1 MVVAIIDACIKHFK
15 GAQKQ
20 VTRLFLK
27 SDNAANLKNEI
38 LIRYLKDLN
47 YSPPDSQVEPVK
59 AIGYVPSVAMDGKD
73 LADLR
78 AALCNSKINQEVNMG
93 FSIDTPRHQAQ
104 ALCLN
109 GGLANCIVMFGKI
122 IGNKQP
128 PVENKQIQTISKMH
142 HFVFLPDGSV
152 NIRQVASIGPGKVVN
167 FNETFDL
174 KPKYDYEIINK
185 NELSEDGVPKNLT
198 QNPLD
203 KSKKKTLVANQPSG
217 DTANKK
223 LNVMEHFRH
232 GHIQQYGIKQIQEFQ
247 PECNIGATSL
257 LQKLDIP
264 YFSENLLRLQTGTK
278 WTPEHLTLKDLEL
291 GHALPV
297 WGSGTNKASE
307 KVKAYLRKIFM
318 EGERP
323 GEGKVEA
330 PEAYQRMQE
339 ELDPATGAPLFNADE
354 FQTIDQIKGF
364 NSSTKRT
371 RKISVPSSAKR
382 QAASASTAQEGIPG
396 LDFVD
401 SSNGAEQQALEQE
414 IRDMT
419 ATEGA
424 VAMSQEAQ
432 QIQAVFDDS
441 DDEPSDPIMVG
452 QVNLCKMAEL
462 INVCIGKPLEKLS
475 QDEKKA
481 IAQKVEPD
489 EARQSMTARNTR
501 QLTKAIMVFVRREC
515 PYQNCGYIH
524 R

>member
-15 GAQKQ
+15 RAQNH
-20 VTRLFLK
+20 VTRLYLK

-47 YSPPDSQVEPVK
+47 YTYDSQVEPVK
-59 AIGYVPSVAMDGKD
+59 AIGYVLSVPMDGKD

-78 AALCNSKINQEVNMG
+78 AAVCNSKINREVNTG
-93 FSIDTPRHQAQ
+93 FSIDTPRNQAE
-104 ALCLN
+104 AICLD
-109 GGLANCIVMFGKI
+109 GGLANCIVLFGKI
-122 IGNKQP
+122 IGGKQP
-128 PVENKQIQTISKMH
+128 PLKNKQIPTISKMH
-142 HFVFLPDGSV
+142 EFHFLPDGAV
-152 NIRQVASIGPGKVVN
+152 NIRRVASIGPGKVIN
-167 FNETFDL
+167 LNEPFDL
-174 KPKYDYEIINK
+174 VPQYKYEIINK
-185 NELSEDGVPKNLT
+185 NELSKDGVPFKVT
-198 QNPLD
+198 RNPLD
-203 KSKKKTLVANQPSG
+203 KNKTKKIVTNQPSG

-223 LNVMEHFRH
+223 LNVMEHIRH
-232 GHIQQYGIKQIQEFQ
+232 GHIQQYGMEEIQEFQ
-247 PECNIGATSL
+247 PEEDIGATSL

-264 YFSENLLRLQTGTK
+264 DFSENLLQLQTGTK
-278 WTPEHLTLKDLEL
+278 WTPEHWTLKNLEV

-307 KVKAYLRKIFM
+307 KVKDYLRKIFM
-318 EGERP
+318 EGEA
-323 GEGKVEA
+323 GEGKVQA
-330 PEAYQRMQE
+330 TEAYQRMQE

-382 QAASASTAQEGIPG
+382 QAASASTAPEGIAG

-401 SSNGAEQQALEQE
+401 SSNGDEQQALEQE
-414 IRDMT
+414 MRDMS

-424 VAMSQEAQ
+424 VAMSQEAL

-441 DDEPSDPIMVG
+441 DDDASDPIMVG
-452 QVNLCKMAEL
+452 EVNLCAIAEL
-462 INVCIGKPLEKLS
+462 INVCIGKPLQKLS
-475 QDEKKA
+475 QDEKQA

-489 EARQSMTARNTR
+489 EARHSMIAKNTR
-501 QLTKAIMVFVRREC
+501 LLTKAIMVFVRREC
-515 PYQNCGYIH
+515 PYQNCGHMH